1 MKRLLTTCTLLACVF
16 LTHAYEIEATIS
28 IEGDTKWYFDIEL
41 VDNDIDFTAFQ
52 MDITLDSDV
61 EITTDNL
68 TRSKLAEKHIM
79 LIGKPDG
86 HYRILGYNLQNKALK
101 GTQGELFSL
110 TLDGD
115 IKGITINKIIFSKAD
130 GTEVEAKDYIR
141 PLDRDNDDA
150 IAGVAADEDTKPVTY
165 TLDGKQVYRID
176 RRGIYIQNGKKILV
190 K

>member
-68 TRSKLAEKHIM
+68 TRSKLAEKHTM

-141 PLDRDNDDA
+141 PLDRDHDDA